1 MERIHQVLNNH
12 KGEHNPLVKI
22 ANNLSKTCRV
32 LCFDELFVSDIADA
46 MILAGLSEC
55 LFECLFK
62 QGVGRCIKYAYR
74 TFIRKW
80 FRAAQVIALYCFVAA
95 AYPDITY

>member
-1 MERIHQVLNNH
+1 MERIHQALNNH

-55 LFECLFK
+55 LFK

-80 FRAAQVIALYCFVAA
+80 FSSAQVFALYCFVAA